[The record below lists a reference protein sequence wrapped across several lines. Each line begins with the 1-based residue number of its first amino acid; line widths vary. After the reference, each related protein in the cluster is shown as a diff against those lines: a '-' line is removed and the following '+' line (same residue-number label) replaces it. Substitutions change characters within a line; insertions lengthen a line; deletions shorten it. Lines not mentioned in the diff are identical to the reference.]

1 MSLKIAEACN
11 LSSKWFSE
19 FLSPGAKTNP
29 SFLNVKAKIDA
40 YYEKAKAEGKNTS
53 LLRSGGIIF
62 KNCIKKKL
70 RELLQKTKNK
80 PERKS
85 LKERL
90 AWFNSS
96 QCTSVFV
103 KPLTGNYSEFLAEFF
118 DTDKIKGTHWR
129 AVLEGPGGFTKIG
142 NPKTQI
148 ANKSD
153 NLNPQCLATIGDYST
168 KDKCYICGGRL
179 SEKLFAPECEHLLA
193 IESALCHLW
202 IAKDTKK
209 LEKEDLEVKN
219 FIRKEYKWAHTCC
232 NRTKSKRDL
241 IRETNTGYYEV
252 DINAILKLLED
263 IKASTSYDCPDLFIE
278 RKKNVKGHPGVFK
291 RIILARPPE
300 NNKIRLM
307 GIFQELVDI
316 INGNI
321 DEIGTDYYP
330 IYMKYRFLSAIADD
344 HFERII
350 SEGSFGGGEKMIGGT
365 KEQEEFLDNV
375 LTSEELDKE
384 ISEDIDEII
393 SEVEQNEEEDP
404 NYYEPLYERI
414 QTKIIYD
421 EETGEPDI
429 TEISFYPY
437 KKFHEILKKAEKTR
451 SIMPPFLPKK
461 SYYSEDGR
469 IKFSVPIGNN
479 PYGTFGIEEK
489 TVIEPLAKMPGIE
502 EQSVVESQEQSLTK
516 SRKGVSKKRRLN
528 KKRDKT
534 IKNIKIV
541 KGKIA
546 LLKGVNLRRY
556 KWPI

>member
-1 MSLKIAEACN
+1 MSLKIAEACS

-29 SFLNVKAKIDA
+29 SFLNIKAKIDA
-40 YYEKAKAEGKNTS
+40 YYEKAKADGKKTS

-85 LKERL
+85 LQERL

-96 QCTSVFV
+96 HCTSVFV
-103 KPLTGNYSEFLAEFF
+103 KPLTGNYSEFLTEFF
-118 DTDKIKGTHWR
+118 DTGKGVPWR
-129 AVLEGPGGFTKIG
+129 PILEGPGGFTKSDG
-142 NPKTQI
+142 PKLNM
-148 ANKSD
+148 ANK
-153 NLNPQCLATIGDYST
+153 QCLATIGDYST

-232 NRTKSKRDL
+232 NRTKSNRDL
-241 IRETNTGYYEV
+241 IREINTGYYEV
-252 DINAILKLLED
+252 DIDEILSLLEN
-263 IKASTSYDCPDLFIE
+263 IKTSQAHDCYDLNKRRKLPDGIGRYRYANIE
-278 RKKNVKGHPGVFK
+278 D
-291 RIILARPPE
+291 
-300 NNKIRLM
+300 NKPRLI

-350 SEGSFGGGEKMIGGT
+350 SEGSFGGGKKMIGGT

-393 SEVEQNEEEDP
+393 SEVEQNEEENP

-437 KKFHEILKKAEKTR
+437 KEFHAILEKAKKTG

-469 IKFSVPIGNN
+469 VKFSVPIGNN

-502 EQSVVESQEQSLTK
+502 EQSFAESQEPSLTK
-516 SRKGVSKKRRLN
+516 SRKGGSKKRRLN
-528 KKRDKT
+528 KKKGKT
-534 IKNIKIV
+534 IKK
-541 KGKIA
+541 
-546 LLKGVNLRRY
+546 Y
-556 KWPI
+556 KNSKRKNRSFKKL